1 MPYRTHGKG
10 IYTTNSSGGGYTHG
24 AAVIEKNVAGIA
36 LKQLSPSFDL
46 TLTDQDVV
54 ANTEDFYLQDTGVAE
69 VAGAFSV
76 GTVLYVN
83 STTGLLQSDNVT
95 DEVQALVVN
104 ATGGTFTLTYS
115 GQTTS
120 AIAWNASDTTLQTAL
135 EALSNIGVGDVT
147 VAKPSAGNWTIT
159 FGGTLADT
167 NVAQLTTGAGS
178 LTGGAST
185 AVVSTTTG
193 GGTSTGVVLGTVVE
207 TSSTEPDRG
216 VRSGYCRV
224 DLDLKP

>member
-1 MPYRTHGKG
+1 MPYGTHGKG
-10 IYTTNSSGGGYTHG
+10 IYTTNSSGGDYTHG
-24 AAVIEKNVAGIA
+24 TAVIEDNVAGIA
-36 LKQLSPSFDL
+36 LKQEGVGFDSL
-46 TLTDQDVV
+46 IADQDII
-54 ANTEDFYLQDTGVAE
+54 ADTEDFYLQNTGVAE
-69 VAGAFSV
+69 VAGGFAV

-83 STTGLLQSDNVT
+83 SSTGALQSDNVT
-95 DEVQALVVN
+95 DEVQALVVD
-104 ATGGTFTLTYS
+104 ATGGTFTLTFS

-120 AIAWNASDTTLQTAL
+120 AIAYNASAATLQTAL

-159 FGGTLADT
+159 FGGALADT
-167 NVAQLTTGAGS
+167 NVAQMTTNAGS

-185 AVVSTTTG
+185 AVVTTTTG

-207 TSSTEPDRG
+207 TSSTSPDRG

-224 DLDLKP
+224 DIDLK